1 MTASRGLIMD
11 FYDDE
16 DELDH
21 EHEHDVTFPLVSVRS
36 PSPTM
41 ASQDHSLPR
50 YTTILCYLTVF
61 LFNTGAFLQEAPRT
75 QIWESILCKEHFP
88 NLSFSGIHG
97 SEGGNDRRCKD
108 ERIQSQL
115 AMLKGMQQLF
125 DCLPG
130 MFQALLRCCME
141 Y

>member
-1 MTASRGLIMD
+1 MD
-11 FYDDE
+11 FYDE

-21 EHEHDVTFPLVSVRS
+21 EHDDTFPLVSVRS
-36 PSPTM
+36 PSPTN
-41 ASQDHSLPR
+41 ASQDFFLSR
-50 YTTILCYLTVF
+50 YITILCYLTVF
-61 LFNTGAFLQEAPRT
+61 LLDVGAVLQEAPRT
-75 QIWESILCKEHFP
+75 QIWESILCKEHYY
-88 NLSFSGIHG
+88 NMSFSGKDG
-97 SEGGNDRRCKD
+97 SEGGTDRRCKD

-115 AMLKGMQQLF
+115 AMLRGMQQLF